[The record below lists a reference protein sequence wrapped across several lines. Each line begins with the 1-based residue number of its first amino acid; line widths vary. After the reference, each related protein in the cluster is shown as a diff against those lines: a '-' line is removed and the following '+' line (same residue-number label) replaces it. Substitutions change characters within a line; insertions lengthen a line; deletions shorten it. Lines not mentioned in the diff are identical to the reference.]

1 MRWKKSNALCKTVKI
16 MDKKSENKLFNK
28 KLISLVLPIAF
39 QQFMLSLVSAS
50 DAFMLGGVSQKSL
63 SAVSLA
69 GQVQFVFNLFLG
81 GMSLGT
87 SIFAAQYWGKG
98 DTKTIEKLLGFVL
111 KTSAIVGLLFS
122 LSAIFIP
129 QQIMLIF
136 TSEQAIID
144 EGVLYLRAVS
154 ASYLLCAISQIYI
167 CIMKNTARAVE
178 STIVSSVTVVLNIV
192 INAILIFGLL
202 GLPKLGVV
210 GAAIATVIS
219 RAVELAWVVAASL
232 IKNRVRLNFK
242 HLIVVDKQLCKDFWK
257 YTTPV
262 LINQFAWGIGFTMYS
277 VIMGHLGTDAVAAN
291 SIATIAKNMVICF
304 CMGIGDGGS
313 IMVGNELGAG
323 NIKTAKKYGGK
334 LCKLSIISGLASG
347 IVLALLS
354 PLIVSVMD
362 LSETASSYLFWM
374 MILLVINITGK
385 SINGVTIAGFFCA
398 GGDSRFGLICDTV
411 NMWCVIIPIGLL
423 SAFVWKLPVI
433 AVFFIL
439 NLDEVT
445 KLPIVYRHYK
455 KYKWLKDLTKQNNS
469 IAE

>member
-1 MRWKKSNALCKTVKI
+1 
-16 MDKKSENKLFNK
+16 MDKKAQNKLFNK

-50 DAFMLGGVSQKSL
+50 DAFMLGGVSQNSL

-111 KTSAIVGLLFS
+111 KITAIVGLMFS
-122 LSAIFIP
+122 LSAILIP
-129 QQIMLIF
+129 NQIMLIF
-136 TSEQAIID
+136 TAEQTIID

-154 ASYLLCAISQIYI
+154 SSYLLCAISQIYI
-167 CIMKNTARAVE
+167 CIMKNTGRAVE
-178 STIVSSVTVVLNIV
+178 STVASSVTVVLNIML
-192 INAILIFGLL
+192 NAILIFGLL

-210 GAAIATVIS
+210 GAAVATVIA
-219 RAVELAWVVAASL
+219 RAVELIWVLVSSFF
-232 IKNRVRLNFK
+232 KNRVRLKFRYFA
-242 HLIVVDKQLCKDFWK
+242 HTDKQLRRDFWK
-257 YTTPV
+257 YTMPV
-262 LINQFAWGIGFTMYS
+262 LLNQFAWGIGFTMYS

-304 CMGIGDGGS
+304 CMGVGNGGS
-313 IMVGNELGAG
+313 IIVGNELGAG
-323 NIKTAKKYGGK
+323 NMKTAKEYGGRV
-334 LCKLSIISGLASG
+334 CRLSIISGLASG

-362 LSETASSYLFWM
+362 LSETASNYLFWM

-385 SINGVTIAGFFCA
+385 SINCVTIAGIFCA

-455 KYKWLKDLTKQNNS
+455 KYNWLKDLTKQNNS
-469 IAE
+469 ISE